1 MSSLLI
7 APASTPQTPVATSTG
22 MGSGINVS
30 GIVTGL
36 IAAESGPQT
45 AQYTAQTTKTSADLT
60 ALGTLKN
67 ALYMFQTT
75 VQGLQNLSTFQANT
89 ASSTNNAAFTASA
102 DGTAIPN
109 TYQVAVKQ
117 LATATQMTSSF
128 YSSATSLVGAGSLSL
143 NLGTTSVNGAKV
155 SATATALTST
165 DMGIN
170 GYAIPALSVAGNTPE
185 QNVIASINAM
195 TTTTGVV
202 AVDNGSGAISLSNTP
217 STNVA
222 SIGITGDPAT
232 VLAATGLKTGST
244 APSHQPFTVSTNGST
259 TLAGLVSAINNA
271 SNNPGIT
278 ASIINVDAGAQLIL
292 TSNSMGAANTIGLQ
306 ATAASGSDLGSLN
319 TLTTVQS
326 ASNAII
332 TFNGQ
337 QVTRQSNS
345 FSDVVPGVTLSLT
358 GLSAVTTPAVAASGS
373 TPATAAVY
381 AQAGLAIASNP
392 ATVTSNVNTFMT
404 AYNSLVATMGNLTQY
419 TGGTSQAAPLFGDP
433 MMMGIKNQLMNA
445 LNASISGIAGFSTL
459 AEVGITPARDGT
471 LSLNSMVF
479 NQAMAA
485 NPTGVANLFA
495 SSTGISAQF
504 DVVLN
509 QQVGSRGTIAT
520 RISADNTQLT
530 AIANQQTAFNAK
542 MAALQAQYL
551 KQFNAMDA
559 IVGNLQNTSNSLT
572 GMLANLPGF
581 NGTTNIPANI
591 KIG

>member
-1 MSSLLI
+1 
-7 APASTPQTPVATSTG
+7 
-22 MGSGINVS
+22 
-30 GIVTGL
+30 
-36 IAAESGPQT
+36 
-45 AQYTAQTTKTSADLT
+45 
-60 ALGTLKN
+60 
-67 ALYMFQTT
+67 
-75 VQGLQNLSTFQANT
+75 
-89 ASSTNNAAFTASA
+89 
-102 DGTAIPN
+102 
-109 TYQVAVKQ
+109 
-117 LATATQMTSSF
+117 MTSS
-128 YSSATSLVGAGSLSL
+128 
-143 NLGTTSVNGAKV
+143 
-155 SATATALTST
+155 
-165 DMGIN
+165 
-170 GYAIPALSVAGNTPE
+170 
-185 QNVIASINAM
+185 
-195 TTTTGVV
+195 TGVA

-222 SIGITGDPAT
+222 SIGITGNPAT
-232 VLAATGLKTGST
+232 VLAATGLTTGST
-244 APSHQPFTVSTNGST
+244 APSHQPFTVSTNAST

-271 SNNPGIT
+271 SDNPGIT

-306 ATAASGSDLGSLN
+306 ATAASGSNLGALS

-326 ASNAII
+326 ASNSII

-345 FSDVVPGVTLSLT
+345 FSDVVPGVKLSLT
-358 GLSAVTTPAVAASGS
+358 GLSAVTTPAVG
-373 TPATAAVY
+373 ATAAVY
-381 AQAGLAIASNP
+381 AQASLAIAPDP
-392 ATVTSNVNTFMT
+392 AAVNSNVNTFMT
-404 AYNSLVATMGNLTQY
+404 AYNSLVVTMGNLTQY
-419 TGGTSQAAPLFGDP
+419 TGGTSQATPLFGDP

-459 AEVGITPARDGT
+459 AEVGITPAHDGT
-471 LSLNSMVF
+471 LSLNSVVF
-479 NQAMAA
+479 NQAMAS

-509 QQVGSRGTIAT
+509 QQVGSRGAIAT

-551 KQFNAMDA
+551 TQFNAMDA